1 MIQYRLSLG
10 GDNQRSP
17 ERRSAWS
24 LPCPPTP
31 KGESVSLGFFIG
43 LKMQKRI
50 SRQSHVHEQNHP
62 LTDFG
67 CSKFSVFENV
77 YEVSEYGIIRKVVNK
92 FHKERNGYALIKWSY
107 DKDGYAYVKINNK
120 KWLIHRLV
128 YKLFI
133 SELQI
138 NLVVC
143 HLDGNKTNNHFSN
156 LLQTTQAI
164 NISHKKM
171 HGTWQEGEKHP
182 KATITNELARK
193 IKNLVD
199 LARRSNCGKLAK
211 GEPARIAKLSG
222 ATIAQ
227 VYGISSGKSY
237 KGVL

>member
-31 KGESVSLGFFIG
+31 KGEGVSLGFFIG

-92 FHKERNGYALIKWSY
+92 YHKERNGYALIKWFY
-107 DKDGYAYVKINNK
+107 DKDGYAYVKINKK

-128 YKLFI
+128 YKLFV
-133 SELQI
+133 SELVS

-164 NISHKKM
+164 NISHKKL
-171 HGTWQEGEKHP
+171 HGTWQSNEKHP
-182 KATITNELARK
+182 NAKISNSTAIK
-193 IKNLVD
+193 IKELIKQ
-199 LARRSNCGKLAK
+199 SNTKRCY
-211 GEPARIAKLSG
+211 AKLI
-222 ATIAQ
+222 AETI
-227 VYGISSGKSY
+227 GISKHIIY
-237 KGVL
+237 DIKRKKTWKEL